1 MKKEI
6 KEKPEEENKVD
17 QTRVNVLYLGIDLGT
32 SRAAIAADNGVR
44 QVVPTYV
51 GYPRD
56 EISTDLLKKDI
67 VFGQEALDHRLSLE
81 VIRPLEHG
89 IVKRDKNGK
98 SVKAVQEL
106 LHHLLSLV
114 EIQPGQQVEGVIGT
128 PARVSITDQKILIE
142 ATRGI
147 LSAVMICS
155 EPFSVAYGFGIL
167 DNVMVVDI
175 GAGTVDICCIHGTLP
190 QEHEQITLDKAG
202 DYVDEYLSRLI
213 KEAYPEAQFTVNML
227 RNLKERYGF
236 VSEGADRVIC
246 TFPVEGKPTEF
257 DITNQ
262 LREACSSIVPGI
274 VKAIA
279 KLVAGYDPEFQQ
291 KLRNNVLLA
300 GGGSQMIGLPD
311 LLEKGMEKVG
321 GGKVTRVDEP
331 VFAGANGALRLAKRM
346 PEHYWQVFR

>member
-1 MKKEI
+1 MQKEI
-6 KEKPEEENKVD
+6 KEKPERENNGE
-17 QTRVNVLYLGIDLGT
+17 QTRKNVLHLGIDLGT

-67 VFGQEALDHRLSLE
+67 VFCQEALDHRLSLE
-81 VIRPLEHG
+81 VLRPLEHG

-114 EIQPGQQVEGVIGT
+114 EIQSGQQVEGVIGT
-128 PARVSITDQKILIE
+128 PARASIADQKILIE

-147 LSAVMICS
+147 LRAVMICS

-190 QEHEQITLDKAG
+190 KEHEQITLDKAG

-213 KEAYPEAQFTVNML
+213 KEVYPEAQFTINML
-227 RNLKERYGF
+227 RSLKERYGF
-236 VSEGADRVIC
+236 VSEESDRVIC

-262 LREACSSIVPGI
+262 LREACSSIVPDI

-300 GGGSQMIGLPD
+300 GGGSQMTGLPD

-331 VFAGANGALRLAKRM
+331 VFAGANGALKLAKRM
-346 PEHYWQVFR
+346 PERYWQVFR